1 MVISASVVISRLN
14 EYSKNDIILRNVVII
29 RLFPVLGKFT
39 FCMN

>member
-1 MVISASVVISRLN
+1 MVISASVVSRLN